1 MNKIKLVNIACG
13 DVYIKNNN
21 WVNLDIISNNKYVTK
36 INLLNKLPFLDNSV
50 DAIYCSH
57 FLEHI
62 PIDKVSNFL
71 HECFRILKKG
81 GVLRL
86 VLPDFESLSKE
97 YLKQVKLKNKVKSKI
112 VLLTI
117 IDQCVRKKPGGLL
130 NEFYKDLLTK
140 KKVKKSEIKYLTF
153 LNGVDFET
161 KSKNKSKRTFNS
173 YIQKIYSLIKIIFL
187 NIWLRFIMMLLP
199 KTFKEQNISLARIG
213 ELHHW
218 IWDYY
223 SLSDYLVKAG
233 FSKTI
238 RQKYNM
244 TISKVSKLYIF
255 DQDRKKKMSRGI
267 ESMYI
272 ESLKN
277 D

>member
-81 GVLRL
+81 GVFRL

>member
-130 NEFYKDLLTK
+130 NEFYKDLLIK
-140 KKVKKSEIKYLTF
+140 KKEKNSEIKYLRF
-153 LNGVDFET
+153 LNGVDFEI
-161 KSKNKSKRTFNS
+161 KNKSQRDFNS
-173 YIQKIYSLIKIIFL
+173 YIQKISSLLKIIFL
-187 NIWLRFIMMLLP
+187 NIWLKFIMMFLP

-233 FSKTI
+233 FSKTT

-255 DQDRKKKMSRGI
+255 DQDRKKKKSRGI

-272 ESLKN
+272 ESLKK
-277 D
+277 

>member
-187 NIWLRFIMMLLP
+187 NIWLKFIMMFLP

-233 FSKTI
+233 FSKTT

-255 DQDRKKKMSRGI
+255 DQDRKKKKSRGI

-272 ESLKN
+272 ESLKK
-277 D
+277 